1 MSKAPHTTDRTGR
14 NRSRSGRIRP
24 SRIRHAGSAI
34 RKQGGRTAVTMTAA
48 GLALTVPFGGVA
60 AAELNQGVLN
70 RLNLDA
76 KTVSRVKAYDEYRTK
91 QEKQE
96 KKARKAV
103 RFAKKQLGKPYR
115 WGAEGPNAYDCSG
128 LVMAAWRKAGVKLP
142 RVTHAQYRKVD
153 RKVKLKDLKPGDLVF
168 FRNRGHVGMYVGNDR
183 FLHAPN
189 SNSRVR
195 INKLTKRREKQFA
208 GAVRPGAPEKREWS
222 LEIRELAAKIDRLS
236 EKPAEAPPDKSRTP
250 DTPEPAQNTPHD
262 PPKPPIGPP
271 AGDAHPAEPPAR
283 PGKPNQQAPAK
294 NPPSEHHSG
303 KMAAKPA
310 DTAYWPIRPAG
321 FDSWNDFAYPDMPMT
336 APGHRPH

>member
-1 MSKAPHTTDRTGR
+1 
-14 NRSRSGRIRP
+14 
-24 SRIRHAGSAI
+24 
-34 RKQGGRTAVTMTAA
+34 MTAA